1 MLFREDDM
9 KALPALAAT
18 GIGSVP
24 FTDDQEAVHLILENL
39 PEIPFWPQL
48 AQKGFQ
54 EDMVSQGVGGLPLIH
69 RDRERRLVLV
79 NDALDR
85 DAALT
90 EFYEAAL
97 QEDLDV
103 FSLSPEEA
111 VGCYGL
117 LKELSSRPADA
128 PAFIK
133 GQVVG
138 PVTFATVVKGTDG
151 KAVLFDYELNQAV
164 IRGLALKAAW
174 QAAKIRET
182 GRQAVIFFDE
192 PSLTGFGS
200 AFMQISREEVI
211 TTLTETI
218 TAARETGSA
227 FFGIHCCG
235 NTDWSMLMESPIDIL
250 SFDSYE
256 FFENLKLY
264 DQALKKFLDR
274 GGYLAWGLVPTS
286 PTAPPETEEALW
298 ARFQSQVEELGR
310 LGLDLPF
317 LLNQSLLTPACG
329 LGYLS
334 PEKAR
339 EALAVLASLSRRAR
353 DWLASL

>member
-1 MLFREDDM
+1 M

-24 FTDDQEAVHLILENL
+24 FTDNQEAVRLILENL
-39 PEIPFWPQL
+39 TEIPYWPQM

-54 EDMVSQGVGGLPLIH
+54 EDMVSQGAGGLPLIL
-69 RDRERRLVLV
+69 RDMDQRLVRV
-79 NDALDR
+79 TDTVDR
-85 DAALT
+85 DTALT
-90 EFYEAAL
+90 QFYEAAL
-97 QEDLDV
+97 QEDLDK

-111 VGCYGL
+111 SGFYSL
-117 LKELSSRPADA
+117 MEALPALPAGA
-128 PAFIK
+128 PAFVK

-138 PVTFATVVKGTDG
+138 PVTFATIVKGMDG
-151 KAVLFDYELNQAV
+151 KAILFDYELIQAV
-164 IRGLALKAAW
+164 TRGLALKAAW

-211 TTLTETI
+211 SMLTEAI
-218 TAARETGSA
+218 TAAREPGNA

-235 NTDWSMLMESPIDIL
+235 NTDWSVLLDTPIDIL

-264 DQALKKFLDR
+264 DKALKKFLDR

-286 PTAPPETEEALW
+286 PTAPVETEEALW
-298 ARFQSQVEELGR
+298 AKFTAQVEELAQFGI
-310 LGLDLPF
+310 DKPF
-317 LLNQSLLTPACG
+317 LLSQSLLTPACG
-329 LGYLS
+329 LGYLA

-339 EALAVLASLSRRAR
+339 ECHLATLASLSRRAKT
-353 DWLASL
+353 WLAAL